1 MIEDPTI
8 ANTFTNA
15 CIKVYDSTKTK
26 FFKSND
32 YQKTKPKQKKAVFG
46 PFKMAFPEFGTFLQ
60 QMERA
65 NFN

>member
-1 MIEDPTI
+1 MI
-8 ANTFTNA
+8 
-15 CIKVYDSTKTK
+15 TKK
-26 FFKSND
+26 LS
-32 YQKTKPKQKKAVFG
+32 QKKTVVFR